1 MFNVIAWT
9 ERCGSTR
16 TKFGEPWIF
25 SPDLVALKVWAGLQ
39 QQQMQWRSVWSSH
52 KLVRCEVRL
61 RHPKTAIRTLMLL
74 LLSQLL
80 PSSTNVPTATESII
94 SGSGRQHRVQPAY
107 SSSPVGHKAASYFCL
122 LLFSNPAIQP
132 PPHLTYFPS
141 ASKTPE
147 PQVKVWVLCF
157 FCNVSHVFP
166 PRLSHFNIGTQL
178 PPSQQGM
185 RRWWDPRRQVV

>member
-1 MFNVIAWT
+1 M
-9 ERCGSTR
+9 
-16 TKFGEPWIF
+16 P
-25 SPDLVALKVWAGLQ
+25 
-39 QQQMQWRSVWSSH
+39 
-52 KLVRCEVRL
+52 RCEVRL

-94 SGSGRQHRVQPAY
+94 SGSGRQHREQPTY

-157 FCNVSHVFP
+157 FATFPMFSRPGSHI
-166 PRLSHFNIGTQL
+166 SISGHNY